1 METGAITGYIDVAQV
16 VLYVFW
22 GFFFCLV
29 VYLLREGKREGYPLD
44 ADGGRADTG
53 NFLLSIPEPKTYQ
66 RSHGGTYSVPDG
78 RMDDRAIAAKPFE
91 RFPGSPLQPTGN
103 PLVDGVGPAAWAVRE
118 DVPDM
123 TYHGDVKIV
132 PMRAAADITIVADDP
147 DPRGMTVIAA
157 DGVAAGKV
165 VDCWVDKAEVLIR
178 YLEVELEGGDHVLA
192 PITLARVNN
201 GRRQVAVKSITAAQ
215 FKDVPRT
222 KNPEQVTLLEEDK
235 ICAYYGGGHLYATAG
250 RLGPVI

>member
-53 NFLLSIPEPKTYQ
+53 NFLLTIPEAKTYQ
-66 RSHGGTYSVPDG
+66 RSHGGTYTVPTPA
-78 RMDDRAIAAKPFE
+78 DDRPIAASPFE

-103 PLVDGVGPAAWAVRE
+103 PLVDGVGPAAWAQRE

-132 PMRAAADITIVADDP
+132 PLRAAADFTIVADDP
-147 DPRGMTVIAA
+147 DPRGMAVIAA
-157 DGVAAGKV
+157 DGKAVGTV
-165 VDCWVDKAEVLIR
+165 TDCWVDKAEVLIR
-178 YLEVELEGGDHVLA
+178 YLEVELDGGDRVLA
-192 PITLARVNN
+192 PMTLARVDN
-201 GRRQVAVKSITAAQ
+201 GRRRVTVKSITAEQ
-215 FKDVPRT
+215 FAEVPRT
-222 KNPEQVTLLEEDK
+222 ASPEQVTLLEEDK
-235 ICAYYGGGHLYATAG
+235 ISAYYGGGHLYATAD